1 VWQLC
6 PIRNRPAVNHC
17 CAVIVLNLVAR
28 YQLPD
33 GSRSDLCACFVESL
47 KQTSFSGSTQ
57 CSLKRKRIAI
67 SRDSILRSPISCVL
81 TKLTQPPVNSLSDGR
96 RTRGISCTA
105 GRLCTTKSVKSH
117 RPSVYSTICE
127 LLGGKFKLQARV
139 VSPEN
144 PVLYC
149 CVLEHSR
156 GSPHS
161 SLGSWLSLGL
171 LRFRR

>member
-1 VWQLC
+1 MCSYALDEPSCRQALLC
-6 PIRNRPAVNHC
+6 CDRTKFSS
-17 CAVIVLNLVAR
+17 AR
-28 YQLPD
+28 SASGWLLE
-33 GSRSDLCACFVESL
+33 RSVRAPCRIFES
-47 KQTSFSGSTQ
+47 TCFSGSTR

-67 SRDSILRSPISCVL
+67 SRDSILRSPFSCVL
-81 TKLTQPPVNSLSDGR
+81 TKLTQPPVNSLSGGR
-96 RTRGISCTA
+96 RTRGIRCTA
-105 GRLCTTKSVKSH
+105 GRLCTTKFVKSH

>member
-1 VWQLC
+1 MPMLSS
-6 PIRNRPAVNHC
+6 RRC
-17 CAVIVLNLVAR
+17 C
-28 YQLPD
+28 
-33 GSRSDLCACFVESL
+33 
-47 KQTSFSGSTQ
+47 
-57 CSLKRKRIAI
+57 
-67 SRDSILRSPISCVL
+67 
-81 TKLTQPPVNSLSDGR
+81 
-96 RTRGISCTA
+96 RGISCTA

-171 LRFRR
+171 LRFR